1 MHDRDLSRLTRSC
14 RTSRIRV
21 LVERTLCYT
30 KPMDESEPNP
40 GQQLTVVPAAKA
52 ARLVAALA
60 TTTVVPA
67 IVADAG
73 DAAAKRF
80 LEFFAVTDVGGD
92 MQRLDF
98 VQGAKLVMLAPV
110 EELAGRMQIA
120 VRVFLLRMVAG
131 SDL

>member
-1 MHDRDLSRLTRSC
+1 MRAN
-14 RTSRIRV
+14 RI
-21 LVERTLCYT
+21 
-30 KPMDESEPNP
+30 P

-110 EELAGRMQIA
+110 EEFGRPHA
-120 VRVFLLRMVAG
+120 DRGPGVLVADG
-131 SDL
+131 CRQRSMTI